1 MPADG
6 VGSSVIIALAALLWL
21 GYLIP
26 SWLRR
31 REYLS
36 TERNALRLQQTLRI
50 MAETAEMPTEV
61 RAEATARSVAQQAK
75 LLRKQQER
83 TAAITRAQ
91 DAALAR
97 TAARRLAEVQ
107 PAIAAD
113 VAVTSSASR
122 RLRRSRAITSLFLLI
137 ALVAAGLGFAQLLA
151 TGAWLLLTAGVVVA
165 LGSFAMLGQMA
176 AVSKAR
182 AELARGLR
190 TQPVARPVVA
200 PIAAP
205 VIPEQVSWTPVP
217 LPKPL
222 YLSRPQVARAVDA
235 SLQAAAELRQAAA
248 DAERKLR
255 EAHEAPEVRPLR
267 PAVVPVAVV
276 PSTSRFAAM
285 GIVDAAE
292 TGTPDLD
299 AALARRRA

>member
-6 VGSSVIIALAALLWL
+6 VGSSVIIALAAFLWL
-21 GYLIP
+21 AYLVP

-36 TERNALRLQQTLRI
+36 TERNALRLQQTLRV
-50 MAETAEMPTEV
+50 MAESAEMPAEV
-61 RAEATARSVAQQAK
+61 RLEATARGAAQQEK
-75 LLRKQQER
+75 LLRQQQNR
-83 TAAITRAQ
+83 TAAITKAQ
-91 DAALAR
+91 EAALAR

-113 VAVTSSASR
+113 IAVTSTASR
-122 RLRRSRAITSLFLLI
+122 RLRRSRAITSLVLLMAI
-137 ALVAAGLGFAQLLA
+137 VAAGFGVSQLLA
-151 TGAWLLLTAGVVVA
+151 TGAWLLLAGGVVVA
-165 LGSFAMLGQMA
+165 VGSFAMLGQMA
-176 AVSKAR
+176 AVSHAR
-182 AELARGLR
+182 VELAQSLR
-190 TQPVARPVVA
+190 ARPVARRVVEPV
-200 PIAAP
+200 AAP
-205 VIPEQVSWTPVP
+205 VIREQVSWTPVP

-222 YLSRPQVARAVDA
+222 YLSRPQVARALDV

-255 EAHEAPEVRPLR
+255 EAHEAHEAPEVRPLR
-267 PAVVPVAVV
+267 PVAVV
-276 PSTSRFAAM
+276 SRFAAM
-285 GIVDAAE
+285 GIVDAAA